1 MSEKDLKPAS
11 VVNGSSLKSEVMK
24 ETQFVSEKLVIAV
37 KMIGLQVRT
46 SQFCTQQCTDE
57 CQPFKVKK
65 LPMNEYNASHIKRP
79 IFTFS

>member
-1 MSEKDLKPAS
+1 M
-11 VVNGSSLKSEVMK
+11 VNGSSLKSEVMK

-57 CQPFKVKK
+57 CQLFKVK
-65 LPMNEYNASHIKRP
+65 NSQ
-79 IFTFS
+79 

>member
-37 KMIGLQVRT
+37 KMIGFT
-46 SQFCTQQCTDE
+46 SE
-57 CQPFKVKK
+57 NVSVLYPA
-65 LPMNEYNASHIKRP
+65 MHG
-79 IFTFS
+79 